1 MTKAELIDSIVQ
13 QSGVSKAGAFF
24 FAAFFLAGAFF
35 FAAFFLAGAA
45 FLAAAF
51 LRLGA
56 AFFFI
61 GVTWYSFLLLWCCLL
76 G

>member
-1 MTKAELIDSIVQ
+1 
-13 QSGVSKAGAFF
+13 
-24 FAAFFLAGAFF
+24 
-35 FAAFFLAGAA
+35 LAGAA

-61 GVTWYSFLLLWCCLL
+61 GVTWYSFLLLWCCLVDEGDWL
-76 G
+76 LTAGIECGLERAARSELHAR